1 MNHPSNLEIEEA
13 MVRNWSDN
21 YGNHCF
27 NIMFY
32 FLRIICV
39 ILYLYDSTNMLKNL
53 VGKRVGARTLAEW
66 AGRRFWESRQF
77 YSAYIALFIAVSNWI
92 TIQYRLLLENI
103 PIFNT
108 LFSQLWIFLIVA
120 IVVFT
125 VVSVLGGHYIHRK
138 RQFRLEQAVAIEE
151 NPYLYKSA
159 PGKERNLM
167 IPMSILHL
175 EAIEAILISNN
186 SMTEEKKKQIESFR
200 QDLIK
205 LSKGLPIGGFTKKG
219 Y

>member
-1 MNHPSNLEIEEA
+1 M
-13 MVRNWSDN
+13 
-21 YGNHCF
+21 
-27 NIMFY
+27 
-32 FLRIICV
+32 RI
-39 ILYLYDSTNMLKNL
+39 
-53 VGKRVGARTLAEW
+53 GEW
-66 AGRRFWESRQF
+66 VGRRFWESRQF

-108 LFSQLWIFLIVA
+108 LFSQIWIFLIVA
-120 IVVFT
+120 TVVFT
-125 VVSVLGGHYIHRK
+125 IVSILGGHYIHRK

-175 EAIEAILISNN
+175 EAIEAILNSNN
-186 SMTEEKKKQIESFR
+186 SMTEEKKKQIEGFK

-205 LSKGLPIGGFTKKG
+205 LSKGLPIGSFTKSGAKTAVTTTSQG
-219 Y
+219 

>member
-1 MNHPSNLEIEEA
+1 
-13 MVRNWSDN
+13 MV
-21 YGNHCF
+21 
-27 NIMFY
+27 
-32 FLRIICV
+32 
-39 ILYLYDSTNMLKNL
+39 KNL
-53 VGKRVGARTLAEW
+53 VRNSIGVRGLAEW

-151 NPYLYKSA
+151 NPYLYRSA

-167 IPMSILHL
+167 VPIAILNL
-175 EAIEAILISNN
+175 EAIEAILTSNN

-200 QDLIK
+200 KDLIK
-205 LSKGLPIGGFTKKG
+205 LSKGHTIGDFKTDKKSVSTASS
-219 Y
+219 

>member
-1 MNHPSNLEIEEA
+1 
-13 MVRNWSDN
+13 
-21 YGNHCF
+21 
-27 NIMFY
+27 
-32 FLRIICV
+32 
-39 ILYLYDSTNMLKNL
+39 MLKNL
-53 VGKRVGARTLAEW
+53 LGKRVGARTLAEW

-167 IPMSILHL
+167 IPISILHL

-205 LSKGLPIGGFTKKG
+205 LSKGQPIGGFKKTG